1 MANRFYVAPPD
12 ALSALMAGVQ
22 GYEGARK
29 RMHENALG
37 EIAPDIAAGNYQA
50 AMAKAAQAGPGGLQA
65 LMGISRLS
73 SDASDRAFRERS
85 FAAQRADSD
94 RSHGLQRDQLIFQQ
108 DEARRRS
115 ALEPWQPGE
124 GGALTPRPGGPADP
138 NYLRNAQDAKKPGGS
153 FEDEQ
158 KLRKEFES
166 NAKTH
171 LDVRRGFQRVLAS
184 KDDAAGDISLIFGYM
199 KMLDP
204 GSVVREGEFATAQNS
219 AGIPD
224 QVRNMYNRALS
235 GERLNPNQRD
245 MFKGQAKSL
254 YDKSAGEYSAREQQ
268 FRDIATRYGV
278 DPSRVIPSLGPEPAL
293 PMRPA
298 PAQPALNLPNIPPP
312 PPGAVIVGR

>member
-1 MANRFYVAPPD
+1 MAMAQNRFYISPPD
-12 ALSALMAGVQ
+12 PLSALMFGMQ
-22 GYEGARK
+22 GYDAAQKRSKQGALDAGRA
-29 RMHENALG
+29 RAG
-37 EIAPDIAAGNYQA
+37 ELAKTGNYQGA
-50 AMAKAAQAGPGGLQA
+50 LAELYGIGDMQSASTLAGVMENQ
-65 LMGISRLS
+65 SN
-73 SDASDRAFRERS
+73 RAFRESESQR
-85 FAAQRADSD
+85 AQRNAD
-94 RSHGLQRDQLIFQQ
+94 RTFGLQERTLTEGRTPAGFQ
-108 DEARRRS
+108 R
-115 ALEPWQPGE
+115 
-124 GGALTPRPGGPADP
+124 GADGSMTPIPGGPADP
-138 NYLRNAQDAKKPGGS
+138 NYLRSTTEAKKPGGS

-245 MFKGQAKSL
+245 MFKGQSKSL

-278 DPSRVIPSLGPEPAL
+278 DPARVIPSLGPEPSL

-298 PAQPALNLPNIPPP
+298 PAQPTLNLPNIPPP

>member
-1 MANRFYVAPPD
+1 MAAQNNRFYVSPPNVLD
-12 ALSALMAGVQ
+12 ALLTGVQ

-29 RMHENALG
+29 RTREDELLTGRKQAGDLARAG
-37 EIAPDIAAGNYQA
+37 DYKGAAGLLLGIGDVPA
-50 AMAKAAQAGPGGLQA
+50 ATA
-65 LMGISRLS
+65 LTNMLESQS
-73 SDASDRAFRERS
+73 NRAFRESESARN
-85 FAAQRADSD
+85 QRNTERTIA
-94 RSHGLQRDQLIFQQ
+94 LQERQLTEGRTPAGFT
-108 DEARRRS
+108 R
-115 ALEPWQPGE
+115 GE
-124 GGALTPRPGGPADP
+124 GGALSPIPGGPADP
-138 NYLRNAQDAKKPGGS
+138 NYLRTTTEAKKPGGS

-158 KLRKEFES
+158 KLRKEFEA

-224 QVRNMYNRALS
+224 QIRNMYNRALE
-235 GERLNPNQRD
+235 GTRLNPDQRN

-254 YDKSAGEYSAREQQ
+254 YDKSAQEYGAREEQ
-268 FRDIATRYGV
+268 FRGIAGRYGV
-278 DPSRVIPSLGPEPAL
+278 DPGRVIPSLGPEPSL
-293 PMRPA
+293 PMQPS

-312 PPGAVIVGR
+312 PRGAIIVGR